1 MFENL
6 LYQDAASLLTLDIK
20 NKTLPSSILLSGPQ
34 SSGKLTC
41 ALELARVLSCT
52 EPLPEKKGNWLCSC
66 PSCRKQK
73 ELAGTNVIL
82 AGPRDC
88 SLEILAATRTLLDA
102 GANNYSYLPA
112 ARYLYIRSVRK
123 LVLRFSPV
131 LWEGDDK
138 LSKLSPLVEEINEQ
152 LERLNPEFPVP
163 ANEELDEITKKILQS
178 AQKLESTFMYD
189 SLPIDH
195 IRKASFWTRMKSN
208 DGKKV
213 LIIENADKMNE
224 SCRNALLK
232 ILEEPPEDAVFIL
245 TTASRGAV
253 MPTILSRVRTYSFV
267 ERTQNQQREVIERV
281 FHDNADKGNCQI
293 QEYLQ
298 TFLPVS
304 PKNIKSTAEFFYNG
318 IRENKLIQISEIVKK
333 CEDFEP
339 RTMFKIFLQGIL
351 EAQKSPVDK
360 DENSGRNAEVEIKNI
375 QAVRQCFNNVSVYNQ
390 KPVAALE
397 KLYRDLAGIRKANL
411 F

>member
-1 MFENL
+1 M
-6 LYQDAASLLTLDIK
+6 
-20 NKTLPSSILLSGPQ
+20 
-34 SSGKLTC
+34 
-41 ALELARVLSCT
+41 
-52 EPLPEKKGNWLCSC
+52 
-66 PSCRKQK
+66 
-73 ELAGTNVIL
+73 
-82 AGPRDC
+82 
-88 SLEILAATRTLLDA
+88 
-102 GANNYSYLPA
+102 
-112 ARYLYIRSVRK
+112 
-123 LVLRFSPV
+123 LR
-131 LWEGDDK
+131 
-138 LSKLSPLVEEINEQ
+138 I
-152 LERLNPEFPVP
+152 PEFPVP

-208 DGKKV
+208 DGKNV

-253 MPTILSRVRTYSFV
+253 MPTILSRVRTYSFAG
-267 ERTQNQQREVIERV
+267 RTQNQQREVIERV
-281 FHDNADKGNCQI
+281 FHDNADKGNGQI